1 MARPTIVKA
10 LPIFASA
17 LGLVL
22 LVWGFALNVTG
33 HESAQSWSL
42 IGVGAATLGSSGV
55 SWESR
60 RRRGSK

>member
-1 MARPTIVKA
+1 MARLTIVRA

-22 LVWGFALNVTG
+22 LLWGFALNLIG

-42 IGVGAATLGSSGV
+42 IGVGAATFGSSGV
-55 SWESR
+55 SWEWR
-60 RRRGSK
+60 RRRGSQ